1 MVFQSYALYPN
12 MTVAGNIS
20 FGMEMRGVPVDE
32 RKKAIDKVA
41 KVLQIGHLLDR
52 KPSQLSGG
60 QRQRVAMG
68 RALVR
73 DPKLFLF
80 DEPLSNLDAKLRVDM
95 RIEIKR
101 LHQATGTSIV
111 YVTHDQIEAMTLAT
125 KIAVMRDGEVQQFG
139 TPAEI
144 YNNPKNLFVADF
156 MGSPAMNLLTATI
169 GTGGNDLHVRRA
181 AARRPQPIAPAGAA
195 DGRACRLFQGK
206 QMIFGIRPEAL
217 TDPDGADRNA
227 ISLFEGDCLIEV
239 VEPAGSDTFA
249 VTKLGGKEVVARLR
263 ADARIAPARQHA
275 GLPSTWTRRC
285 SSIRKASSASAE
297 PCHDETARY
306 RHHRLRH
313 WRSDDRF
320 RSCRH
325 PAHIAILE
333 RGERLADTPEHAHY
347 RSIFVDGHFRPKEM
361 WREPDGTAFNPGNFY
376 FVGGNSK
383 LFGAVLLRYRAEDF
397 TEMQHLGG
405 VSPAWPFPYEELE
418 PWYGKAERLFEV
430 RGELGQDPTEPFH
443 STPYSHGPCRTS
455 PPSPAPAPS

>member
-1 MVFQSYALYPN
+1 MAFLEISGLRKRFGSVEILKGIDLELEKGGFLVLVGPSGCGKSTLLNTIAGLEQISEGQIRVDGRAIDDLHPSKRDIAMVFQSYALYPN

-20 FGMEMRGVPVDE
+20 FGMEMRGVPADE

-144 YNNPKNLFVADF
+144 YNNPANLFVADF
-156 MGSPAMNLLTATI
+156 MGSPAMNLLTATV
-169 GTGGNDLHVRRA
+169 GTDGKGLHVSLERPHA
-181 AARRPQPIAPAGAA
+181 APLSLALPQMNGLA
-195 DGRACRLFQGK
+195 DYVGK
-206 QMIFGIRPEAL
+206 QIVFGIRPEAL

-227 ISLFEGDCLIEV
+227 RSLAEGDCLIEV

-249 VTKLGGKEVVARLR
+249 VTKLGGKEAVARLR
-263 ADARIAPARQHA
+263 ADIHIAAGQTARLAFNLDKAVYFDPQSQQRIA
-275 GLPSTWTRRC
+275 
-285 SSIRKASSASAE
+285 
-297 PCHDETARY
+297 
-306 RHHRLRH
+306 
-313 WRSDDRF
+313 
-320 RSCRH
+320 
-325 PAHIAILE
+325 
-333 RGERLADTPEHAHY
+333 
-347 RSIFVDGHFRPKEM
+347 
-361 WREPDGTAFNPGNFY
+361 
-376 FVGGNSK
+376 
-383 LFGAVLLRYRAEDF
+383 
-397 TEMQHLGG
+397 
-405 VSPAWPFPYEELE
+405 
-418 PWYGKAERLFEV
+418 
-430 RGELGQDPTEPFH
+430 
-443 STPYSHGPCRTS
+443 
-455 PPSPAPAPS
+455 

>member
-1 MVFQSYALYPN
+1 

-20 FGMEMRGVPVDE
+20 FGMEMRGVPADE

-144 YNNPKNLFVADF
+144 YNNPSNLFVADF

-169 GTGGNDLHVRRA
+169 GGSGNDLHVSLDRPEGEPLRLPVAGGSSLA
-181 AARRPQPIAPAGAA
+181 AYT
-195 DGRACRLFQGK
+195 GK
-206 QMIFGIRPEAL
+206 QVVFGIRPEAL

-227 ISLFEGDCLIEV
+227 RSLVEGDCLIDV

-249 VTKLGGKEVVARLR
+249 VTKLGGKDVVARLR
-263 ADARIAPARQHA
+263 ADVRITPGQNTRLAFNLDKAVYFDPQSQLRIA
-275 GLPSTWTRRC
+275 
-285 SSIRKASSASAE
+285 
-297 PCHDETARY
+297 
-306 RHHRLRH
+306 
-313 WRSDDRF
+313 
-320 RSCRH
+320 
-325 PAHIAILE
+325 
-333 RGERLADTPEHAHY
+333 
-347 RSIFVDGHFRPKEM
+347 
-361 WREPDGTAFNPGNFY
+361 
-376 FVGGNSK
+376 
-383 LFGAVLLRYRAEDF
+383 
-397 TEMQHLGG
+397 
-405 VSPAWPFPYEELE
+405 
-418 PWYGKAERLFEV
+418 
-430 RGELGQDPTEPFH
+430 
-443 STPYSHGPCRTS
+443 
-455 PPSPAPAPS
+455 